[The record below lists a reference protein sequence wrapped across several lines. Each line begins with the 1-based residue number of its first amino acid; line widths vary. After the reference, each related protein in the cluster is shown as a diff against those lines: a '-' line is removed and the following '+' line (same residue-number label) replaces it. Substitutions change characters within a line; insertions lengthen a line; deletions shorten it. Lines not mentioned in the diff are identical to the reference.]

1 MTGLTI
7 ALAACW
13 TARGCLHAIQLANTF
28 SSDDHADPHQAEVQ
42 ADRVGVVRAHDDV
55 VHVPDEPGEH
65 HHRHVPDDEDDE
77 GAHDEEV
84 ERPADLPVAGQLRI
98 PREPGREGRRHRGA
112 GQDRQGGQDEHDPE
126 VRQLL
131 ERVVVV
137 EAVWLRRQ
145 VEGGVVDEDGPGVGH
160 DLPGRRHQALPL
172 PGAEQQ
178 DHEDQAVAHPEQD
191 AEEVPVPGHADR
203 VPVAGQAD
211 PGGEVAGV
219 VLCRPD
225 AVLGHLDRREPEP
238 LRAGGAVDVPVQPG
252 VVHEDL
258 QAAADEQDQEQEV
271 DVVGDAQPG
280 REAVRLRGRFGG
292 QRGAGRQRRETDRAP
307 LDVSRGNQQ
316 QQRRDEQ
323 QECLESNVHGHL
335 GRIKDESRTV

>member
-1 MTGLTI
+1 MVTCT
-7 ALAACW
+7 
-13 TARGCLHAIQLANTF
+13 TTN
-28 SSDDHADPHQAEVQ
+28 
-42 ADRVGVVRAHDDV
+42 
-55 VHVPDEPGEH
+55 
-65 HHRHVPDDEDDE
+65 DDE

-112 GQDRQGGQDEHDPE
+112 GQHRQGGQDEHDPE

-172 PGAEQQ
+172 PGAKQQ
-178 DHEDQAVAHPEQD
+178 DHEDQAVAHPEQH

-219 VLCRPD
+219 VLGRPD
-225 AVLGHLDRREPEP
+225 AVLRHLDRREPEP
-238 LRAGGAVDVPVQPG
+238 LGAGGAVDVPVQPG

-280 REAVRLRGRFGG
+280 REAVRLRRRFGG
-292 QRGAGRQRRETDRAP
+292 QHGARRQRREADRAP

-323 QECLESNVHGHL
+323 QECLEPDTH
-335 GRIKDESRTV
+335 DETLLSKQDRQEY